1 MSSEKK
7 NGNEDEDEEEIYT
20 IEQLQDYIS
29 LGISGYIRDNANNLT
44 AKTLIED
51 CVEQMLRFSEKQITK
66 EQILEEIEPLN
77 FSLTQQ
83 FYEQLKQKVLGK
95 K

>member
-83 FYEQLKQKVLGK
+83 FYEQLKRKVLGK

>member
-44 AKTLIED
+44 AKTLKED